1 MFDTTDD
8 IRAVQIFRTT
18 QPPKK
23 YTDFRNNLYAILNLN
38 SLTSTSFIDTLQQN
52 IVYYYTFRSIDIH
65 NAFSNPTEVFQV
77 EIKNNDGAI
86 YPIISI
92 YDMQKIEE
100 FQYQKSMKKYL
111 SISPSVLFTEFQK
124 LEDNKIQIG
133 SQTDNSL
140 WNQKFKIRVTSKKS
154 GKQFD
159 INLTL
164 NKQVRN
170 LVNNTYDLNSDIVS
184 EAEEEE

>member
-1 MFDTTDD
+1 
-8 IRAVQIFRTT
+8 
-18 QPPKK
+18 
-23 YTDFRNNLYAILNLN
+23 
-38 SLTSTSFIDTLQQN
+38 
-52 IVYYYTFRSIDIH
+52 
-65 NAFSNPTEVFQV
+65 
-77 EIKNNDGAI
+77 
-86 YPIISI
+86 
-92 YDMQKIEE
+92 MQKIEE